1 MGRTIVN
8 SDHRPKRSQDVIAQ
22 QGSNA
27 MLLLNMVDGSYYSLN
42 EVGGRIWELCD
53 GTRTVAELIS
63 TLAIEYDAPTQTLEV
78 DILELLEG
86 LRSKDLVGK

>member
-1 MGRTIVN
+1 MK
-8 SDHRPKRSQDVIAQ
+8 SDHCPKRSQDVIAQ
-22 QGSNA
+22 QGSSA
-27 MLLLNMVDGSYYSLN
+27 MLLLNMIDGSYYSLN

-63 TLAIEYDAPTQTLEV
+63 TLSMEYDAPTQTLEL

-86 LRSKDLVGK
+86 LRSKDLIGK